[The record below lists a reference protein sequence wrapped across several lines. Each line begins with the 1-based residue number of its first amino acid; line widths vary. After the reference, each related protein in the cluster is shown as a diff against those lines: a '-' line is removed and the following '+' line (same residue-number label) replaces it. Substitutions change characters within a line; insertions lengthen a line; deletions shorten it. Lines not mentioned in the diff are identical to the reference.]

1 MTNVQRSTSQTRAG
15 TGEFALL
22 ACSRR
27 SDSRAR
33 RQWGTSK
40 IVLRDSRVE
49 FQEMDDPLGDRFM
62 T

>member
-1 MTNVQRSTSQTRAG
+1 MYNVQRHK
-15 TGEFALL
+15 L
-22 ACSRR
+22 AREPANLR
-27 SDSRAR
+27 GQPVPGVQMVERGG
-33 RQWGTSK
+33 QWGTSK